1 MSVVLSMVVLMI
13 TGCGSGRKQKL
24 EGQVSVSGAF
34 ALYPL
39 AVQWSNDFQV
49 RYPEVKI
56 DVSAGGAG
64 KGMTDVLNGMVDYA
78 MLSRELHKEEV
89 DAGAVA
95 FVVGRDAVIPVVNS
109 ENPHIQ
115 ELLKRGITADEARK
129 IWVTGEITTWGQ
141 LLGTKE
147 KRKINVYTRSDACGA
162 AQTFA
167 SWFDAKQEDLK
178 GTAVFGDPG
187 IAQAVQKD
195 KWGIGFNNLAYAY
208 DPQTHRPQERLAAF
222 PIDSDMD
229 GQISEL
235 EACYDTKEKLVHAIE
250 EDLFPTPPARD
261 LYFVTKG
268 VQAFL
273 KREKKLQKYEKLF
286 CILVCVAAAALAAF
300 TWARIIYPMYL
311 QNYYGL
317 R

>member
-1 MSVVLSMVVLMI
+1 MAADDVYKNKTLMNKSLLAVSVVLSMVVLMI

-95 FVVGRDAVIPVVNS
+95 FVVGRDAVIPVINS

-115 ELLKRGITADEARK
+115 ELLCNTFQPLLETPRSR
-129 IWVTGEITTWGQ
+129 VQ
-141 LLGTKE
+141 LG
-147 KRKINVYTRSDACGA
+147 VY
-162 AQTFA
+162 
-167 SWFDAKQEDLK
+167 K
-178 GTAVFGDPG
+178 
-187 IAQAVQKD
+187 
-195 KWGIGFNNLAYAY
+195 
-208 DPQTHRPQERLAAF
+208 
-222 PIDSDMD
+222 
-229 GQISEL
+229 
-235 EACYDTKEKLVHAIE
+235 
-250 EDLFPTPPARD
+250 
-261 LYFVTKG
+261 
-268 VQAFL
+268 
-273 KREKKLQKYEKLF
+273 
-286 CILVCVAAAALAAF
+286 
-300 TWARIIYPMYL
+300 
-311 QNYYGL
+311 
-317 R
+317 